1 MVGYLSSKVFCLLEL
16 VDNGLVANYYSFEP
30 KNHDDRGCDT
40 LGESYLGV
48 ALGIDIWQNAKLTTQ
63 LPRMGDTAAF
73 LGGIDGAQFWAPDS
87 KAFAQTDHAMI
98 LH

>member
-1 MVGYLSSKVFCLLEL
+1 MVGYLISKVFCLLEL

-30 KNHDDRGCDT
+30 KNHDDRGCDA

-48 ALGIDIWQNAKLTTQ
+48 ALDIDIWQNAKLTIQ

-73 LGGIDGAQFWAPDS
+73 LGGIDGAQFGAPDP
-87 KAFAQTDHAMI
+87 KAFAQKGQVMN

>member
-1 MVGYLSSKVFCLLEL
+1 MAGYLSSKVFCLLEL
-16 VDNGLVANYYSFEP
+16 VDNGLVANYDSFEP
-30 KNHDDRGCDT
+30 KNHDDRGCDA
-40 LGESYLGV
+40 LGESYLDI
-48 ALGIDIWQNAKLTTQ
+48 ALDIDKWQNAKMTMQ

-87 KAFAQTDHAMI
+87 KASSQTDQAMI